1 MLLRLRDYDERLLAA
16 MVLRRRPL
24 LDRSFALLT
33 HLGGATSTVT
43 LALLAVFGVLPGVGV
58 EAALT
63 LGVTHVTVQLLK
75 RAITRTRP
83 ELPLGFGFLAEP
95 PDRFS
100 FPSGHAAAALAV
112 ALPFATALP
121 ASLTTSSTRTPCQ
134 PWCSFS
140 SCAASPFDSV
150 SSSDISRVPSPCAI
164 R

>member
-1 MLLRLRDYDERLLAA
+1 
-16 MVLRRRPL
+16 MVLRRRPV

-43 LALLAVFGVLPGVGV
+43 LALLAVLGVLPGVGTQ
-58 EAALT
+58 AALT

-83 ELPLGFGFLAEP
+83 ELPLGFGFLADP

-100 FPSGHAAAALAV
+100 FPSGHAAASLAV

-121 ASLTTSSTRTPCQ
+121 ATFGLPVLAIALLVGLSRCYLGVHYPGDVVMG
-134 PWCSFS
+134 WAVAG
-140 SCAASPFDSV
+140 AAYLLLF
-150 SSSDISRVPSPCAI
+150 
-164 R
+164 

>member
-1 MLLRLRDYDERLLAA
+1 

-24 LDRSFALLT
+24 LDRSFTLLT

-58 EAALT
+58 QAALT

-83 ELPLGFGFLAEP
+83 ELPLGFGFLADP

-121 ASLTTSSTRTPCQ
+121 ASFGLPVVTIALLVGLSRCYLGVHYPGDVVMG
-134 PWCSFS
+134 WAVAG
-140 SCAASPFDSV
+140 AAYLLLF
-150 SSSDISRVPSPCAI
+150 
-164 R
+164 

>member
-1 MLLRLRDYDERLLAA
+1 MLSIYEITEAA
-16 MVLRRRPL
+16 GG
-24 LDRSFALLT
+24 AKKLLT
-33 HLGGATSTVT
+33 HLGGATFTVT
-43 LALLAVFGVLPGVGV
+43 LALLAVFGILPGVGV

-121 ASLTTSSTRTPCQ
+121 ASLGMPLPAIALLVGLSRCYLGVHYPGDVVMG
-134 PWCSFS
+134 WAVAG
-140 SCAASPFDSV
+140 AAYLLLF
-150 SSSDISRVPSPCAI
+150 
-164 R
+164 